1 MKYGFQSKFRGIAW
15 NCAQVKS
22 NAYLEFYSL
31 CSRFGTL
38 RGSQVNRSLREKSR
52 VEPQYSNFNRDPFGT
67 MRAARGSSVPSSSAS
82 DVFLDPEPGTQDRV
96 PGHQDR
102 VPGHQDRVPG
112 HQDRVP
118 GHQDRLP
125 GHQDREP
132 GIYDRG
138 PENQDRG
145 PGIHDRGPGIHD
157 REPRNQNRTD
167 KNVERV
173 DEPDYRGVGEPVD
186 PQLAATDELLGKHD
200 LFYIHKQLMTFMQ
213 SYWYLICLMFF

>member
-1 MKYGFQSKFRGIAW
+1 
-15 NCAQVKS
+15 
-22 NAYLEFYSL
+22 
-31 CSRFGTL
+31 
-38 RGSQVNRSLREKSR
+38 
-52 VEPQYSNFNRDPFGT
+52 

-82 DVFLDPEPGTQDRV
+82 DVFLDPEPG
-96 PGHQDR
+96 HQDR

-118 GHQDRLP
+118 GHHDKVP
-125 GHQDREP
+125 GHQDRVP
-132 GIYDRG
+132 GH
-138 PENQDRG
+138 Q
-145 PGIHDRGPGIHD
+145 DRGPGIHD

-167 KNVERV
+167 KSVERV

-213 SYWYLICLMFF
+213 YY

>member
-1 MKYGFQSKFRGIAW
+1 MKYGFQSKFRGITW
-15 NCAQVKS
+15 NYAQVKS
-22 NAYLEFYSL
+22 NAYLEVHSL
-31 CSRFGTL
+31 RSRFGTL

-102 VPGHQDRVPG
+102 VLGHHDRVPG
-112 HQDRVP
+112 IH
-118 GHQDRLP
+118 
-125 GHQDREP
+125 
-132 GIYDRG
+132 DRG

-145 PGIHDRGPGIHD
+145 PGIHDRGPENQDRGHGIHD

-167 KNVERV
+167 KSVERV

-213 SYWYLICLMFF
+213 SYWYLICLMFLDYYKA